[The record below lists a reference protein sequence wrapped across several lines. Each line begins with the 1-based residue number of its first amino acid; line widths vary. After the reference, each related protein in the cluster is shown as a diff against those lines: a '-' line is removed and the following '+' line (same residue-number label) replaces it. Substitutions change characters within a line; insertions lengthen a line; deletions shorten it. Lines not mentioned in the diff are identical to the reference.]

1 MNQGPSIPSIMT
13 HDKTSNDHGAG
24 SGGNGGE
31 VGAEKGCPAMRH
43 RSPQVLSSPLISAI
57 PNQVKAA
64 HATEGEEIPAKTV
77 TYLFRSL
84 ASHSSS

>member
-1 MNQGPSIPSIMT
+1 MAQTVMT
-13 HDKTSNDHGAG
+13 TEEGRD
-24 SGGNGGE
+24 GNGGE
-31 VGAEKGCPAMRH
+31 VGAEQGCPAIRH
-43 RSPQVLSSPLISAI
+43 RSPRVLSSPPISAI

-77 TYLFRSL
+77 TYLFRSH